1 MHRPWKRA
9 GSIVDATTAA
19 VAKPKLASTRS
30 RSSAHLR
37 VRDLGP
43 AQRTAARDN
52 EKAIATAR
60 SAIGSIISTSRAH
73 RRGTIGRLQSVCP
86 SATYTTYDTRC
97 LQDPTCMRRDTRH
110 IVHHAKKIRSV
121 RAACSV
127 QRAACSMQP
136 SIRGSASSRDWNGNV
151 VSCHCCVL
159 PLLPP
164 LYAATAATA
173 ACCKRIGRLGACRA
187 ARRRR
192 RSD

>member
-1 MHRPWKRA
+1 
-9 GSIVDATTAA
+9 VDATTAA

-60 SAIGSIISTSRAH
+60 GAIGSIISTSRAH
-73 RRGTIGRLQSVCP
+73 RRGTKGRLQSVCP

-110 IVHHAKKIRSV
+110 IVHHAKFRSV

-164 LYAATAATA
+164 LCAANGSVGWALAERRDGVAEAIRFMRRAVAAGTALATAP
-173 ACCKRIGRLGACRA
+173 L
-187 ARRRR
+187 
-192 RSD
+192 